1 MLRKEDFEP
10 NMKTEDKIPGAQT
23 ENPAQSQRFGDFIVK
38 YMQNVQDTMELFP
51 GTSFR
56 AINEIFGVLYVPLE
70 SMGEIEVTGTSYNS
84 IPKCYTYM
92 DMEAAGESGINR
104 LHDHPYLKL
113 RGKGTAVA
121 VIDSGIDYQNEVFR
135 NAGGSRIAYLWDQSI
150 EEEEQNQSGRELEAE
165 NGDADNLPGD
175 DIADTEV
182 PYGKLFRK
190 KDIDRALASE
200 EPFAI
205 VPSRDTNGHG
215 TALAGIAAG
224 NMVPG
229 ENFTEPFAIV
239 PSRDTNGHGTALA
252 GIAAGNMVPGEN
264 FTGAAP
270 EATLIIIKVKPAK
283 QYLRNF
289 YLYPPEAEA
298 FQENDVMMA
307 IAFAISQAK
316 KLKMPLSICLGIGS
330 SQGAHLGTNALSQYV
345 DYVANFSQ
353 VSVSVA
359 AGNEGNTRNHS
370 TGIFSQGREQIVTE
384 LRVAEREQGF
394 TIEFWGEPPE
404 IYELSIQSPT
414 GEILEVSSSIGSRTQ
429 ELSFVFVETKVYVNY
444 ILIERQTGYSL
455 VYIRFFHPASG
466 IWKIFTQARNQQNV
480 QFHIWLPVEGLISQ
494 DTYFLEPSPYT
505 TVTAPGDAR
514 NSITATAY
522 QHRDGSIY
530 IAAGRGYTPDGMIT
544 PHLAAPGVNVK
555 VPLVRGGFGTRS
567 GTSISAAQTAG
578 IAALLFEWAIIRD
591 NQPFFTGSSVKYY
604 LQRGARREENMQYP
618 NPEWGYG
625 KVDLYHTFE
634 LLT

>member
-10 NMKTEDKIPGAQT
+10 NMKTEDKIPGAQS

-38 YMQNVQDTMELFP
+38 YMQNVKDTMELFP
-51 GTSFR
+51 GTSFQ

-70 SMGEIEVTGTSYNS
+70 SMGELEATGTSYNS

-92 DMEAAGESGINR
+92 DMEASGASGITR

-121 VIDSGIDYQNEVFR
+121 VIDSGIDYQNAVFR
-135 NAGGSRIAYLWDQSI
+135 NAGGSRIAYLWDQS
-150 EEEEQNQSGRELEAE
+150 LED
-165 NGDADNLPGD
+165 GT
-175 DIADTEV
+175 DIAGTEV
-182 PYGKLFRK
+182 PYGRLFRK
-190 KDIDRALASE
+190 KDIDQALASE
-200 EPFAI
+200 DPFSV

-215 TALAGIAAG
+215 TAL
-224 NMVPG
+224 
-229 ENFTEPFAIV
+229 
-239 PSRDTNGHGTALA
+239 S

-289 YLYPPEAEA
+289 YLYPPEAEV

-307 IAFAISQAK
+307 IAYAISWAK
-316 KLKMPLSICLGIGS
+316 KLEMPLSICLGIGS

-370 TGIFSQGREQIVTE
+370 TGIFSQEREQIVTE

-394 TIEFWGEPPE
+394 TMEFWGEPPE
-404 IYELSIQSPT
+404 IYGLSIQSPT

-466 IWKIFTQARNQQNV
+466 IWKIFTQARNRQNV
-480 QFHIWLPVEGLISQ
+480 QFHMWLPVEGLISQ

-555 VPLVRGGFGTRS
+555 VPLVRGDFGTRS

>member
-1 MLRKEDFEP
+1 MFGREDFEFD
-10 NMKTEDKIPGAQT
+10 MKTEENEIPGVQP
-23 ENPAQSQRFGDFIVK
+23 ENPAQSEHFGDFIVK
-38 YMQNVQDTMELFP
+38 YMQKVENTMELFP
-51 GTSFR
+51 GTTFQ
-56 AINEIFGVLYVPLE
+56 AVNEIFGILYVPLE
-70 SMGEIEVTGTSYNS
+70 NTGELEITGTSYNS

-92 DMEAAGESGINR
+92 DMEAAGASGITR

-135 NAGGSRIAYLWDQSI
+135 NAGGSRIAYLWDQSL
-150 EEEEQNQSGRELEAE
+150 EEESDMGA
-165 NGDADNLPGD
+165 AK
-175 DIADTEV
+175 V
-182 PYGKLFRK
+182 PYGRLFRK
-190 KDIDRALASE
+190 RDIDLALDSE
-200 EPFAI
+200 NPFSI

-224 NMVPG
+224 NMVQ
-229 ENFTEPFAIV
+229 
-239 PSRDTNGHGTALA
+239 
-252 GIAAGNMVPGEN
+252 GEN

-289 YLYPPEAEA
+289 YLYPPEAEV
-298 FQENDVMMA
+298 FQEDDVMMA
-307 IAFAISQAK
+307 IAFAIRLAK
-316 KLKMPLSICLGIGS
+316 ELGVPLSICVGIGS

-370 TGIFSQGREQIVTE
+370 TGIFSQEREKIVTE

-394 TIEFWGEPPE
+394 TMEFWGEPPE

-414 GEILEVSSSIGSRTQ
+414 GEILKVSSSIGSRTQ

-466 IWKIFTQARNQQNV
+466 IWKIFTQGKNKQNV
-480 QFHIWLPVEGLISQ
+480 QFHMWLPVEGLISQ

-530 IAAGRGYTPDGMIT
+530 IAAGRGYTPDGMVT

-625 KVDLYHTFE
+625 RVDLYHTFE

>member
-51 GTSFR
+51 GASFR

-205 VPSRDTNGHG
+205 VPST
-215 TALAGIAAG
+215 
-224 NMVPG
+224 
-229 ENFTEPFAIV
+229 
-239 PSRDTNGHGTALA
+239 DTNGHGTALA

-514 NSITATAY
+514 NSITTTAY

>member
-1 MLRKEDFEP
+1 MFGREDFEFD
-10 NMKTEDKIPGAQT
+10 MKTEENEIPGVQP
-23 ENPAQSQRFGDFIVK
+23 ENPAQSEHFGDFIVK
-38 YMQNVQDTMELFP
+38 YMQNVENTMELFP
-51 GTSFR
+51 GTTFQ
-56 AINEIFGVLYVPLE
+56 AVNEIFGILYVPLE
-70 SMGEIEVTGTSYNS
+70 NTGELEITGTSYNS

-92 DMEAAGESGINR
+92 DMEAAGASGITR

-135 NAGGSRIAYLWDQSI
+135 NAGGSRIAYLWDQSL
-150 EEEEQNQSGRELEAE
+150 EEESDMGA
-165 NGDADNLPGD
+165 AK
-175 DIADTEV
+175 V
-182 PYGKLFRK
+182 PYGRLFRK
-190 KDIDRALASE
+190 RDIDLALDSE
-200 EPFAI
+200 NPFSI

-224 NMVPG
+224 NMVQ
-229 ENFTEPFAIV
+229 
-239 PSRDTNGHGTALA
+239 
-252 GIAAGNMVPGEN
+252 GEN

-289 YLYPPEAEA
+289 YLYPPEAEV
-298 FQENDVMMA
+298 FQEDDVMMA
-307 IAFAISQAK
+307 IAFAIHLAK
-316 KLKMPLSICLGIGS
+316 ELGVPLSICVGIGS

-370 TGIFSQGREQIVTE
+370 TGIFSQEREKIVTE

-394 TIEFWGEPPE
+394 TMEFWGEPPE

-466 IWKIFTQARNQQNV
+466 IWKIFTQGKNKQNV
-480 QFHIWLPVEGLISQ
+480 QFHMWLPVEGLISQ

-530 IAAGRGYTPDGMIT
+530 IAAGRGYTPNGMVT

-555 VPLVRGGFGTRS
+555 VPLVRGGFGIRS

-578 IAALLFEWAIIRD
+578 IAALLFEWAIIRN

-625 KVDLYHTFE
+625 RVDLYHTFE

>member
-38 YMQNVQDTMELFP
+38 YMQNVENTMELFP
-51 GTSFR
+51 GTTFQ
-56 AINEIFGVLYVPLE
+56 AINEIFGILYVPLE
-70 SMGEIEVTGTSYNS
+70 NTGELEITGTSYNS

-92 DMEAAGESGINR
+92 DMEAAGASGITR

-135 NAGGSRIAYLWDQSI
+135 NAGGSRIAYLWDQSL
-150 EEEEQNQSGRELEAE
+150 EEESDMGA
-165 NGDADNLPGD
+165 AK
-175 DIADTEV
+175 V
-182 PYGKLFRK
+182 PYGRLFRK
-190 KDIDRALASE
+190 RDIDLALDSE
-200 EPFAI
+200 NPFSI

-224 NMVPG
+224 NMVQ
-229 ENFTEPFAIV
+229 
-239 PSRDTNGHGTALA
+239 
-252 GIAAGNMVPGEN
+252 GEN

-289 YLYPPEAEA
+289 YLYPPEAEV
-298 FQENDVMMA
+298 FQEDDVMMA
-307 IAFAISQAK
+307 IAFAIRLAK
-316 KLKMPLSICLGIGS
+316 ELGVPLSICVGIGS

-370 TGIFSQGREQIVTE
+370 TGIFSQEREKIVTE

-394 TIEFWGEPPE
+394 TMEFWGEPPE

-466 IWKIFTQARNQQNV
+466 IWKIFTQGKNKQNV
-480 QFHIWLPVEGLISQ
+480 QFHMWLPVEGLISQ

-530 IAAGRGYTPDGMIT
+530 IAAGRGYTPNGMVT

-555 VPLVRGGFGTRS
+555 VPLVRGGFGIRS

-578 IAALLFEWAIIRD
+578 IAALLFEWAIIRN

-625 KVDLYHTFE
+625 RVDLYHTFE

>member
-1 MLRKEDFEP
+1 MRVLKEKHSGQEYGQPVFAYIYEKGEGRTAMFGREDFEFD
-10 NMKTEDKIPGAQT
+10 MKTEENEIPGVQP
-23 ENPAQSQRFGDFIVK
+23 ENPAQSEHFGDFIVK
-38 YMQNVQDTMELFP
+38 YMQNVENTMELFP
-51 GTSFR
+51 GTTFQ
-56 AINEIFGVLYVPLE
+56 AVNEIFGILYVPLE
-70 SMGEIEVTGTSYNS
+70 NTGELEITGTSYNS

-92 DMEAAGESGINR
+92 DMEAAGASGITR
-104 LHDHPYLKL
+104 LHDHSYLKL

-135 NAGGSRIAYLWDQSI
+135 NAGGSRIAYLWDQSL
-150 EEEEQNQSGRELEAE
+150 EEESDMGA
-165 NGDADNLPGD
+165 AK
-175 DIADTEV
+175 V
-182 PYGKLFRK
+182 PYGRLFRK
-190 KDIDRALASE
+190 RDIDLALDSE
-200 EPFAI
+200 NPFSI

-224 NMVPG
+224 NMVQ
-229 ENFTEPFAIV
+229 
-239 PSRDTNGHGTALA
+239 
-252 GIAAGNMVPGEN
+252 GEN

-289 YLYPPEAEA
+289 YLYPPEAEV
-298 FQENDVMMA
+298 FQEDDVMMA
-307 IAFAISQAK
+307 IAFAIRLAK
-316 KLKMPLSICLGIGS
+316 ELGVPLSICVGIGS

-370 TGIFSQGREQIVTE
+370 TGIFSQEREKIVTE

-394 TIEFWGEPPE
+394 TMEFWGEPPE

-466 IWKIFTQARNQQNV
+466 IWKIFTQGKNKQNV
-480 QFHIWLPVEGLISQ
+480 QFHMWLPVEGLISQ

-530 IAAGRGYTPDGMIT
+530 IAAGRGYTPNGMVT
-544 PHLAAPGVNVK
+544 PHLAAPGINVK
-555 VPLVRGGFGTRS
+555 VPLVRGGFGIRS

-625 KVDLYHTFE
+625 RVDLYHTFE

>member
-10 NMKTEDKIPGAQT
+10 NMKTEDKIPGAQS

-38 YMQNVQDTMELFP
+38 YMQNVKDTMELFP
-51 GTSFR
+51 GTSFQ

-70 SMGEIEVTGTSYNS
+70 SMGELEVTGTSYNS

-92 DMEAAGESGINR
+92 DMEAAGASGITR

-121 VIDSGIDYQNEVFR
+121 VIDSGIDYQNAVFR
-135 NAGGSRIAYLWDQSI
+135 NAGGSRIAYLWDQS
-150 EEEEQNQSGRELEAE
+150 LED
-165 NGDADNLPGD
+165 GT
-175 DIADTEV
+175 DIAGTEV
-182 PYGKLFRK
+182 PYGRLFRK
-190 KDIDRALASE
+190 NDIDQALAFE
-200 EPFAI
+200 DPFS
-205 VPSRDTNGHG
+205 V
-215 TALAGIAAG
+215 
-224 NMVPG
+224 
-229 ENFTEPFAIV
+229 V

-289 YLYPPEAEA
+289 YLYPPDAEV

-307 IAFAISQAK
+307 IAYAIYWAK
-316 KLKMPLSICLGIGS
+316 KLEMPLSICLGIGS

-370 TGIFSQGREQIVTE
+370 TGIFSQEREQIVTE

-394 TIEFWGEPPE
+394 TMEFWGEPPE
-404 IYELSIQSPT
+404 IYGLSIQSPT

-466 IWKIFTQARNQQNV
+466 IWKIFTQARNRQNV
-480 QFHIWLPVEGLISQ
+480 QFHMWLPVEGLISQ

-567 GTSISAAQTAG
+567 GTSISAAQMSG

>member
-10 NMKTEDKIPGAQT
+10 NMKTEDKIPGAQS

-38 YMQNVQDTMELFP
+38 YMQNVKDTMELFP
-51 GTSFR
+51 GTSFQ

-70 SMGEIEVTGTSYNS
+70 SMGELEVTGTSYNS

-92 DMEAAGESGINR
+92 DMEAAGASGITR

-121 VIDSGIDYQNEVFR
+121 VIDSGIDYQNAVFR
-135 NAGGSRIAYLWDQSI
+135 NAGGSRIAYLWDQS
-150 EEEEQNQSGRELEAE
+150 LED
-165 NGDADNLPGD
+165 GT
-175 DIADTEV
+175 DIAGTEV
-182 PYGKLFRK
+182 PYGRLFRK
-190 KDIDRALASE
+190 NDIDQALAFE
-200 EPFAI
+200 DPFS
-205 VPSRDTNGHG
+205 V
-215 TALAGIAAG
+215 
-224 NMVPG
+224 
-229 ENFTEPFAIV
+229 V

-289 YLYPPEAEA
+289 YLYPPDAEV

-307 IAFAISQAK
+307 IAYAISWAK
-316 KLKMPLSICLGIGS
+316 KLEMPLSICQGIGS

-370 TGIFSQGREQIVTE
+370 TGIFSQGREQVVTE

-394 TIEFWGEPPE
+394 TMEFWGEPPE
-404 IYELSIQSPT
+404 IYGLSIQSPT

-466 IWKIFTQARNQQNV
+466 IWKIFTQARNRQNV
-480 QFHIWLPVEGLISQ
+480 QFHMWLPVEGLISQ

-567 GTSISAAQTAG
+567 GTSISAAQMSG

>member
-10 NMKTEDKIPGAQT
+10 NMKTEDKIPGAQS

-38 YMQNVQDTMELFP
+38 YMQNVKDTMELFP
-51 GTSFR
+51 GTSFQ

-70 SMGEIEVTGTSYNS
+70 SMGELEVTGTSYNS

-92 DMEAAGESGINR
+92 DMEAAGASGITR

-121 VIDSGIDYQNEVFR
+121 VIDSGIDYQNAVFR
-135 NAGGSRIAYLWDQSI
+135 NAGGSRIAYLWDQS
-150 EEEEQNQSGRELEAE
+150 LED
-165 NGDADNLPGD
+165 GT
-175 DIADTEV
+175 DIAGTEV
-182 PYGKLFRK
+182 PYGRLFRK
-190 KDIDRALASE
+190 NDIDQALAFE
-200 EPFAI
+200 DPFS
-205 VPSRDTNGHG
+205 V
-215 TALAGIAAG
+215 
-224 NMVPG
+224 
-229 ENFTEPFAIV
+229 V

-289 YLYPPEAEA
+289 YLYPPDAEV

-307 IAFAISQAK
+307 IAYAISWAK
-316 KLKMPLSICLGIGS
+316 KLEMPLSICLGIGS

-370 TGIFSQGREQIVTE
+370 TGIFSQGREQVVTE

-394 TIEFWGEPPE
+394 TMEFWGEPPE
-404 IYELSIQSPT
+404 IYGLSIQSPT

-466 IWKIFTQARNQQNV
+466 IWKIFTQARNRQNV
-480 QFHIWLPVEGLISQ
+480 QFHMWLPVEGLISQ

-567 GTSISAAQTAG
+567 GTSISAAQMSG

>member
-10 NMKTEDKIPGAQT
+10 NMKTEDKIPGAQS

-38 YMQNVQDTMELFP
+38 YMQNVKDTMELFS
-51 GTSFR
+51 GTSFQ

-70 SMGEIEVTGTSYNS
+70 SMGELEVTGTSYNS

-92 DMEAAGESGINR
+92 DMEAAGASGITR

-121 VIDSGIDYQNEVFR
+121 VIDSGIDYQNAVFR
-135 NAGGSRIAYLWDQSI
+135 NAGGSRIAYLWDQS
-150 EEEEQNQSGRELEAE
+150 LED
-165 NGDADNLPGD
+165 GT
-175 DIADTEV
+175 DIAGTEV
-182 PYGKLFRK
+182 PYGRLFRK
-190 KDIDRALASE
+190 NDIDQALAFE
-200 EPFAI
+200 DPFS
-205 VPSRDTNGHG
+205 V
-215 TALAGIAAG
+215 
-224 NMVPG
+224 
-229 ENFTEPFAIV
+229 V

-289 YLYPPEAEA
+289 YLYPPDAEV
-298 FQENDVMMA
+298 FQENDVIMA
-307 IAFAISQAK
+307 IAYAISWAK
-316 KLKMPLSICLGIGS
+316 KLEMPLSICLGIGS

-370 TGIFSQGREQIVTE
+370 TGIFSQEREQIVTE

-394 TIEFWGEPPE
+394 TMEFWGEPPE
-404 IYELSIQSPT
+404 IYGLSIQSPT

-466 IWKIFTQARNQQNV
+466 IWKIFTRARNRQNV
-480 QFHIWLPVEGLISQ
+480 QFHMWLPVEGLISQ

-555 VPLVRGGFGTRS
+555 VPLVRGDFGTRS

>member
-1 MLRKEDFEP
+1 MFGREDFEFD
-10 NMKTEDKIPGAQT
+10 MKTEENEIPGVQP
-23 ENPAQSQRFGDFIVK
+23 ENPAQSEHFGDFIVK
-38 YMQNVQDTMELFP
+38 YMQKVENTMELFP
-51 GTSFR
+51 GTTFQ
-56 AINEIFGVLYVPLE
+56 AVNEIFGILYVPLE
-70 SMGEIEVTGTSYNS
+70 NTGELEITGTSYNS

-92 DMEAAGESGINR
+92 DMEAAGASGITR

-113 RGKGTAVA
+113 RGNGTAVA

-135 NAGGSRIAYLWDQSI
+135 NAGGSRIAYLWDQS
-150 EEEEQNQSGRELEAE
+150 LEDE
-165 NGDADNLPGD
+165 
-175 DIADTEV
+175 ADTGSAKV
-182 PYGKLFRK
+182 PYGRLFRK
-190 KDIDRALASE
+190 KDIDLALDSE
-200 EPFAI
+200 NPFSI

-224 NMVPG
+224 NMVQ
-229 ENFTEPFAIV
+229 
-239 PSRDTNGHGTALA
+239 
-252 GIAAGNMVPGEN
+252 GEN

-289 YLYPPEAEA
+289 YLYPPEAEV
-298 FQENDVMMA
+298 FQEDDVMMA
-307 IAFAISQAK
+307 IAFAIRQAK
-316 KLKMPLSICLGIGS
+316 ELGVPLSICVGIGS

-370 TGIFSQGREQIVTE
+370 TGIFSQERERIVTE

-394 TIEFWGEPPE
+394 TMEFWGEPPE

-466 IWKIFTQARNQQNV
+466 IWKIFTQGKNKQNV
-480 QFHIWLPVEGLISQ
+480 QFHMWLPVEGLISQ

-530 IAAGRGYTPDGMIT
+530 IAAGRGYTPDGMVT

-625 KVDLYHTFE
+625 RVDLYHTFE

>member
-10 NMKTEDKIPGAQT
+10 NMKTEDKIPGAQS

-38 YMQNVQDTMELFP
+38 YMQNVKDTMELFP
-51 GTSFR
+51 GTSFQ

-70 SMGEIEVTGTSYNS
+70 SMGELEVTGTSYNS

-92 DMEAAGESGINR
+92 DMEASGASGITR

-121 VIDSGIDYQNEVFR
+121 VIDSGIDYQNAVFR
-135 NAGGSRIAYLWDQSI
+135 NAGGSRIAYLWDQS
-150 EEEEQNQSGRELEAE
+150 LED
-165 NGDADNLPGD
+165 GT
-175 DIADTEV
+175 DIAGTEV
-182 PYGKLFRK
+182 PYGRLFRK
-190 KDIDRALASE
+190 KDIDQALAFE
-200 EPFAI
+200 DPFSV

-215 TALAGIAAG
+215 TALSGIAAG
-224 NMVPG
+224 NM
-229 ENFTEPFAIV
+229 A
-239 PSRDTNGHGTALA
+239 
-252 GIAAGNMVPGEN
+252 PGEN

-289 YLYPPEAEA
+289 YLYPPEAEV

-307 IAFAISQAK
+307 IAYAISWAK
-316 KLKMPLSICLGIGS
+316 KLEMPLSICLGIGS

-370 TGIFSQGREQIVTE
+370 TGIFSQEREQIVTE

-394 TIEFWGEPPE
+394 TMEFWGEPPE
-404 IYELSIQSPT
+404 IYGLSIQSPT

-429 ELSFVFVETKVYVNY
+429 ELSFVFVETKMYVNY

-466 IWKIFTQARNQQNV
+466 IWKIFTQARNRQNV
-480 QFHIWLPVEGLISQ
+480 QFHMWLPVEGLISQ

-604 LQRGARREENMQYP
+604 LQRGARREEHMQYP

>member
-10 NMKTEDKIPGAQT
+10 NIKTEDKIPGAQT

-38 YMQNVQDTMELFP
+38 YMQNVKDTMELFP
-51 GTSFR
+51 GTSFQ

-70 SMGEIEVTGTSYNS
+70 SMGELEVTGTSYNS

-92 DMEAAGESGINR
+92 DMEAAGASGITR

-121 VIDSGIDYQNEVFR
+121 VIDSGIDYQNAVFR
-135 NAGGSRIAYLWDQSI
+135 NAGGSRIAYLWDQS
-150 EEEEQNQSGRELEAE
+150 LED
-165 NGDADNLPGD
+165 GT
-175 DIADTEV
+175 DIAGTEV
-182 PYGKLFRK
+182 PYGRLFRK
-190 KDIDRALASE
+190 NDIDQALASE
-200 EPFAI
+200 DPFS
-205 VPSRDTNGHG
+205 V
-215 TALAGIAAG
+215 
-224 NMVPG
+224 
-229 ENFTEPFAIV
+229 V

-289 YLYPPEAEA
+289 YLYPPDAEV

-307 IAFAISQAK
+307 TAYAISWAK
-316 KLKMPLSICLGIGS
+316 KLEMPLSICLGIGS

-394 TIEFWGEPPE
+394 TMEFWGEPPE
-404 IYELSIQSPT
+404 IYGISIQSPT

-466 IWKIFTQARNQQNV
+466 IWKIFTQARNRQNV
-480 QFHIWLPVEGLISQ
+480 QFHMWLPVEGLISQ

-505 TVTAPGDAR
+505 TVTAPGDSR

-555 VPLVRGGFGTRS
+555 VPLVRGSFGTRS

-578 IAALLFEWAIIRD
+578 IAALLFEWAIIRN

>member
-1 MLRKEDFEP
+1 MFGREDFEFD
-10 NMKTEDKIPGAQT
+10 MKTEENEIPGVQP
-23 ENPAQSQRFGDFIVK
+23 ENPAQSEHFGDFIVK
-38 YMQNVQDTMELFP
+38 YMQKVENTMELFP
-51 GTSFR
+51 GTTFQ
-56 AINEIFGVLYVPLE
+56 AVNEIFGILYVPLE
-70 SMGEIEVTGTSYNS
+70 NTGELEITGTSYNS

-92 DMEAAGESGINR
+92 DMEAAGASGITR

-135 NAGGSRIAYLWDQSI
+135 NAGGSRIAYLWDQSL
-150 EEEEQNQSGRELEAE
+150 EEESDMGA
-165 NGDADNLPGD
+165 AK
-175 DIADTEV
+175 V
-182 PYGKLFRK
+182 PYGRLFRK
-190 KDIDRALASE
+190 RDIDLALDSE
-200 EPFAI
+200 NPFSI

-224 NMVPG
+224 NMVQ
-229 ENFTEPFAIV
+229 
-239 PSRDTNGHGTALA
+239 
-252 GIAAGNMVPGEN
+252 GEN

-289 YLYPPEAEA
+289 YLYPPEAEV
-298 FQENDVMMA
+298 FQEDDVMMA
-307 IAFAISQAK
+307 IAFAIRLAK
-316 KLKMPLSICLGIGS
+316 ELGVPLSICVGIGS

-370 TGIFSQGREQIVTE
+370 TGIFSQEREKIVTE

-394 TIEFWGEPPE
+394 TMEFWGEPPE

-466 IWKIFTQARNQQNV
+466 IWKIFTQGKNKQNV
-480 QFHIWLPVEGLISQ
+480 QFHMWLPVEGLISQ

-530 IAAGRGYTPDGMIT
+530 IAAGRGYTPDGMVT

-625 KVDLYHTFE
+625 RVDLYHTFE

>member
-10 NMKTEDKIPGAQT
+10 NMKTEDKIPGAQS

-38 YMQNVQDTMELFP
+38 YMQNVKDTMELFP
-51 GTSFR
+51 GTSFQ

-70 SMGEIEVTGTSYNS
+70 SMGELEVTGTSYNS

-92 DMEAAGESGINR
+92 DMEAAGASGITR

-121 VIDSGIDYQNEVFR
+121 VIDSGIDYQNAVFR
-135 NAGGSRIAYLWDQSI
+135 NAGGSRIAYLWDQS
-150 EEEEQNQSGRELEAE
+150 LED
-165 NGDADNLPGD
+165 GT
-175 DIADTEV
+175 DIAGTEV
-182 PYGKLFRK
+182 PYGRLFHK
-190 KDIDRALASE
+190 NDIDQALAFE
-200 EPFAI
+200 DPFS
-205 VPSRDTNGHG
+205 V
-215 TALAGIAAG
+215 
-224 NMVPG
+224 
-229 ENFTEPFAIV
+229 V

-289 YLYPPEAEA
+289 YLYPPDAEV

-307 IAFAISQAK
+307 IAYAISWAK
-316 KLKMPLSICLGIGS
+316 KLEMPLSICLGIGS

-625 KVDLYHTFE
+625 EDVIIRLQSNKASKINGFRTFFLSRNQTF
-634 LLT
+634 LLGF

>member
-1 MLRKEDFEP
+1 MFGREDFEFD
-10 NMKTEDKIPGAQT
+10 MKTEENEIPGVQP
-23 ENPAQSQRFGDFIVK
+23 ENPAQSEHFGDFIVK
-38 YMQNVQDTMELFP
+38 YMQNVENTMELFP
-51 GTSFR
+51 GTTFQ
-56 AINEIFGVLYVPLE
+56 AVNEIFGILYVPLE
-70 SMGEIEVTGTSYNS
+70 NTGELEITGTSYNS

-92 DMEAAGESGINR
+92 DMEAAGASGITR

-135 NAGGSRIAYLWDQSI
+135 NAGGSRIAYLWDQS
-150 EEEEQNQSGRELEAE
+150 LEDE
-165 NGDADNLPGD
+165 
-175 DIADTEV
+175 ADTGSAKV
-182 PYGKLFRK
+182 PYGRLFRK
-190 KDIDRALASE
+190 KDIDLALDSE
-200 EPFAI
+200 NPFSI

-224 NMVPG
+224 NMVQ
-229 ENFTEPFAIV
+229 
-239 PSRDTNGHGTALA
+239 
-252 GIAAGNMVPGEN
+252 GEN

-289 YLYPPEAEA
+289 YLYPPEAEV
-298 FQENDVMMA
+298 FQEDDVMMA
-307 IAFAISQAK
+307 IAFAIRQAK
-316 KLKMPLSICLGIGS
+316 ELGVPLSICVGIGS

-370 TGIFSQGREQIVTE
+370 TGIFSQERERIVTE

-394 TIEFWGEPPE
+394 TMEFWGEPPE

-414 GEILEVSSSIGSRTQ
+414 GEILKVSSSIGSRTQ

-466 IWKIFTQARNQQNV
+466 IWKIFTQGKNKQNV
-480 QFHIWLPVEGLISQ
+480 QFHMWLPVEGLISQ

-530 IAAGRGYTPDGMIT
+530 IAAGRGYTPDGMVT

-625 KVDLYHTFE
+625 RVDLYHTFE

>member
-1 MLRKEDFEP
+1 MFGREDFEFD
-10 NMKTEDKIPGAQT
+10 MKTEENEIPGVQP
-23 ENPAQSQRFGDFIVK
+23 ENPAQSEHFGDFIVK
-38 YMQNVQDTMELFP
+38 YMQNVENTMELFP
-51 GTSFR
+51 GTTFQTV
-56 AINEIFGVLYVPLE
+56 NEIFGILYVPLE
-70 SMGEIEVTGTSYNS
+70 NTGELEITGTSYNS

-92 DMEAAGESGINR
+92 DMEAAGASGITR

-135 NAGGSRIAYLWDQSI
+135 NEGGSRIAYLWDQSL
-150 EEEEQNQSGRELEAE
+150 EEESDMGA
-165 NGDADNLPGD
+165 AK
-175 DIADTEV
+175 V
-182 PYGKLFRK
+182 PYGRLFRK
-190 KDIDRALASE
+190 RDIDLALDSE
-200 EPFAI
+200 NPFSI

-224 NMVPG
+224 NMVQ
-229 ENFTEPFAIV
+229 
-239 PSRDTNGHGTALA
+239 
-252 GIAAGNMVPGEN
+252 GEN

-289 YLYPPEAEA
+289 YLYPPEAEV
-298 FQENDVMMA
+298 FQEDDVMMA
-307 IAFAISQAK
+307 IAFAIRLAK
-316 KLKMPLSICLGIGS
+316 ELGVPLSICVGIGS

-370 TGIFSQGREQIVTE
+370 TGIFSQEREKIVTE

-394 TIEFWGEPPE
+394 TMEFWGEPPE

-466 IWKIFTQARNQQNV
+466 IWKIFTQGKNKQNV
-480 QFHIWLPVEGLISQ
+480 QFHMWLPVEGLISQ

-530 IAAGRGYTPDGMIT
+530 IAAGRGYTPDGMVT

-578 IAALLFEWAIIRD
+578 IAALLFEWAIIRN

-625 KVDLYHTFE
+625 RVDLYHTFE

>member
-1 MLRKEDFEP
+1 MFGREDFEFD
-10 NMKTEDKIPGAQT
+10 MKTEENEIPGVQP
-23 ENPAQSQRFGDFIVK
+23 ENPAQSEHFGDFIVK
-38 YMQNVQDTMELFP
+38 YMQNVENTMELFP
-51 GTSFR
+51 GTTFQTV
-56 AINEIFGVLYVPLE
+56 NEIFGILYVPLE
-70 SMGEIEVTGTSYNS
+70 NTGELEITGTSYNS

-92 DMEAAGESGINR
+92 DMEAAGASGITR

-135 NAGGSRIAYLWDQSI
+135 NAGGSRIAYLWDQSL
-150 EEEEQNQSGRELEAE
+150 EEESDMGA
-165 NGDADNLPGD
+165 AK
-175 DIADTEV
+175 V
-182 PYGKLFRK
+182 PYGRLFRK
-190 KDIDRALASE
+190 RDIDLALDSE
-200 EPFAI
+200 NPFSI

-224 NMVPG
+224 NMVQ
-229 ENFTEPFAIV
+229 
-239 PSRDTNGHGTALA
+239 
-252 GIAAGNMVPGEN
+252 GEN

-289 YLYPPEAEA
+289 YLYPPEAEV
-298 FQENDVMMA
+298 FQEDDVMMA
-307 IAFAISQAK
+307 IAFAIRLAK
-316 KLKMPLSICLGIGS
+316 ELGVPLSICVGIGS

-370 TGIFSQGREQIVTE
+370 TGIFSQEREKIVTE

-394 TIEFWGEPPE
+394 TMEFWGEPPE
-404 IYELSIQSPT
+404 IYGLSIQSPT

-466 IWKIFTQARNQQNV
+466 IWKIFTQARNRQNV
-480 QFHIWLPVEGLISQ
+480 QFHMWLPVEGLISQ

-578 IAALLFEWAIIRD
+578 IAALLFEWAIIRN

-625 KVDLYHTFE
+625 RVDLYHTFE

>member
-1 MLRKEDFEP
+1 MFGREDFEFD
-10 NMKTEDKIPGAQT
+10 METEENEIPGVQP
-23 ENPAQSQRFGDFIVK
+23 ENPAQSEHFGDFIVK
-38 YMQNVQDTMELFP
+38 YMQNVENTMELFP
-51 GTSFR
+51 GTTFQ
-56 AINEIFGVLYVPLE
+56 AINEIFGILYVPLE
-70 SMGEIEVTGTSYNS
+70 NTGELEITGTSYNS

-92 DMEAAGESGINR
+92 DMEAAGASGITR

-135 NAGGSRIAYLWDQSI
+135 NEGGSRIAYLWDQSL
-150 EEEEQNQSGRELEAE
+150 EEESDMGA
-165 NGDADNLPGD
+165 AK
-175 DIADTEV
+175 V
-182 PYGKLFRK
+182 PYGRLFRK
-190 KDIDRALASE
+190 RDIDLALDSE
-200 EPFAI
+200 DPFSI

-224 NMVPG
+224 NMVQ
-229 ENFTEPFAIV
+229 
-239 PSRDTNGHGTALA
+239 
-252 GIAAGNMVPGEN
+252 GEN

-289 YLYPPEAEA
+289 YLYPPEAEV
-298 FQENDVMMA
+298 FQEDDVMMA
-307 IAFAISQAK
+307 IAFAIRLAK
-316 KLKMPLSICLGIGS
+316 ELGVPLSICVGIGS

-370 TGIFSQGREQIVTE
+370 TGIFSQEREKIVTE

-394 TIEFWGEPPE
+394 TMEFWGEPPE

-466 IWKIFTQARNQQNV
+466 IWKIFTQGKNKQNV
-480 QFHIWLPVEGLISQ
+480 QFHMWLPVEGLISQ

-530 IAAGRGYTPDGMIT
+530 IAAGRGYTPDGMVT

-578 IAALLFEWAIIRD
+578 IAALLFEWAIIRN

-625 KVDLYHTFE
+625 RVDLYHTFE

>member
-10 NMKTEDKIPGAQT
+10 NMKTEDKIPGAQS

-38 YMQNVQDTMELFP
+38 YMQNVKDTMELFP
-51 GTSFR
+51 GTSFQ

-70 SMGEIEVTGTSYNS
+70 SMGELEVTGTSYNS

-92 DMEAAGESGINR
+92 DMEAAGASGITR

-121 VIDSGIDYQNEVFR
+121 VIDSGIDYQNAVFR
-135 NAGGSRIAYLWDQSI
+135 NAGGSRIAYLWDQS
-150 EEEEQNQSGRELEAE
+150 LED
-165 NGDADNLPGD
+165 GT
-175 DIADTEV
+175 DIAGTEV
-182 PYGKLFRK
+182 PYGRLFRK
-190 KDIDRALASE
+190 NDIDQALAFE
-200 EPFAI
+200 DPFS
-205 VPSRDTNGHG
+205 V
-215 TALAGIAAG
+215 
-224 NMVPG
+224 
-229 ENFTEPFAIV
+229 V

-289 YLYPPEAEA
+289 YLYPPDAEV

-307 IAFAISQAK
+307 IAYAISWAK
-316 KLKMPLSICLGIGS
+316 KLEMPLSICLGIGS

-370 TGIFSQGREQIVTE
+370 TGIFSQGREQVVTE

-394 TIEFWGEPPE
+394 TMEFWGEPPE
-404 IYELSIQSPT
+404 IYGLSIQSPT
-414 GEILEVSSSIGSRTQ
+414 GEILEVSSSIGSKTQ

-466 IWKIFTQARNQQNV
+466 IWKIFTQARNRQNV
-480 QFHIWLPVEGLISQ
+480 QFHMWLPVEGLISQ

-567 GTSISAAQTAG
+567 GTSISAAQMSG

>member
-38 YMQNVQDTMELFP
+38 YMQNVKDTMELFP
-51 GTSFR
+51 GTSFQ

-70 SMGEIEVTGTSYNS
+70 SMGELEVTGTSYNS

-92 DMEAAGESGINR
+92 DMEAAGASGITR

-121 VIDSGIDYQNEVFR
+121 VIDSGIDYQNAVFR
-135 NAGGSRIAYLWDQSI
+135 NAGGSRIAYLWDQS
-150 EEEEQNQSGRELEAE
+150 LED
-165 NGDADNLPGD
+165 GT
-175 DIADTEV
+175 DIAGTEV
-182 PYGKLFRK
+182 PYGRLFRK
-190 KDIDRALASE
+190 NDIDQALAFE
-200 EPFAI
+200 DPFS
-205 VPSRDTNGHG
+205 V
-215 TALAGIAAG
+215 
-224 NMVPG
+224 
-229 ENFTEPFAIV
+229 V

-289 YLYPPEAEA
+289 YLYPPDAEV

-307 IAFAISQAK
+307 IAYAISWAK
-316 KLKMPLSICLGIGS
+316 KLEMPLSICLGIGS

-370 TGIFSQGREQIVTE
+370 TGIFSQEREQIVTE

-394 TIEFWGEPPE
+394 TMEFWGEPPE
-404 IYELSIQSPT
+404 IYGLSIQSPT

-466 IWKIFTQARNQQNV
+466 IWKIFTQARNRQNV
-480 QFHIWLPVEGLISQ
+480 QFHMWLPVEGLISQ

-567 GTSISAAQTAG
+567 GTSISAAQMSG

>member
-10 NMKTEDKIPGAQT
+10 NMKTEDKIPGAQS

-38 YMQNVQDTMELFP
+38 YMQNVKDTMELFS
-51 GTSFR
+51 GTSFQ

-70 SMGEIEVTGTSYNS
+70 SMGELEVTGTSYNS

-92 DMEAAGESGINR
+92 DMEAAGASGITR

-121 VIDSGIDYQNEVFR
+121 VIDSGIDYQNAVFR
-135 NAGGSRIAYLWDQSI
+135 NAGGSRIAYLWDQS
-150 EEEEQNQSGRELEAE
+150 LED
-165 NGDADNLPGD
+165 GT
-175 DIADTEV
+175 DIAGTEV
-182 PYGKLFRK
+182 PYGRLFRK
-190 KDIDRALASE
+190 NDIDQALAFE
-200 EPFAI
+200 DPFS
-205 VPSRDTNGHG
+205 V
-215 TALAGIAAG
+215 
-224 NMVPG
+224 
-229 ENFTEPFAIV
+229 V

-289 YLYPPEAEA
+289 YLYPPDAEV

-307 IAFAISQAK
+307 IAYAISWAK
-316 KLKMPLSICLGIGS
+316 KLEMPLSICLGIGS

-555 VPLVRGGFGTRS
+555 VPLVRGDFGTRS

-625 KVDLYHTFE
+625 RVDLYHTFE

>member
-1 MLRKEDFEP
+1 MLGKEDFEFD
-10 NMKTEDKIPGAQT
+10 METEENEIPGVQP
-23 ENPAQSQRFGDFIVK
+23 ENPAQSEHFGDFIVK
-38 YMQNVQDTMELFP
+38 YMQNVENTMELFP
-51 GTSFR
+51 GTTFQ
-56 AINEIFGVLYVPLE
+56 AINEIFGILYVPLE
-70 SMGEIEVTGTSYNS
+70 NTGELEITGTSYNS

-92 DMEAAGESGINR
+92 DMEAAGASGITR

-135 NAGGSRIAYLWDQSI
+135 NAGGSRIAYLWDQSL
-150 EEEEQNQSGRELEAE
+150 EEES
-165 NGDADNLPGD
+165 
-175 DIADTEV
+175 DIGAAKV
-182 PYGKLFRK
+182 PYGRLFRK
-190 KDIDRALASE
+190 RDIDLALDSE
-200 EPFAI
+200 NPFSI

-224 NMVPG
+224 NMVQ
-229 ENFTEPFAIV
+229 
-239 PSRDTNGHGTALA
+239 
-252 GIAAGNMVPGEN
+252 GEN

-289 YLYPPEAEA
+289 YLYPPEAEV
-298 FQENDVMMA
+298 FQEDDVMMA
-307 IAFAISQAK
+307 IAFAIRLAK
-316 KLKMPLSICLGIGS
+316 ELGVPLSICVGIGS

-370 TGIFSQGREQIVTE
+370 TGIFSQEREKIVTE

-394 TIEFWGEPPE
+394 TMEFWGEPPE

-466 IWKIFTQARNQQNV
+466 IWKIFTQGKNKQNV
-480 QFHIWLPVEGLISQ
+480 QFHMWLPVEGLISQ

-530 IAAGRGYTPDGMIT
+530 IAAGRGYTPNGMVT

-555 VPLVRGGFGTRS
+555 VPLVRGGFGIRS

-578 IAALLFEWAIIRD
+578 IAALLFEWAIIRN

-625 KVDLYHTFE
+625 RVDLYHTFE

>member
-10 NMKTEDKIPGAQT
+10 NMKTEDKIPGAQS

-38 YMQNVQDTMELFP
+38 YMQNVKDTMELFP
-51 GTSFR
+51 GTSFQ

-70 SMGEIEVTGTSYNS
+70 SMGELEVTGTSYNS

-92 DMEAAGESGINR
+92 DMEAAGASGITR

-121 VIDSGIDYQNEVFR
+121 VIDSGIDYQNAVFR
-135 NAGGSRIAYLWDQSI
+135 NAGGSRIAYLWDQS
-150 EEEEQNQSGRELEAE
+150 LED
-165 NGDADNLPGD
+165 GT
-175 DIADTEV
+175 DIAGTEV
-182 PYGKLFRK
+182 PYGRLFRK
-190 KDIDRALASE
+190 NDIDQALAFE
-200 EPFAI
+200 DPFS
-205 VPSRDTNGHG
+205 V
-215 TALAGIAAG
+215 
-224 NMVPG
+224 
-229 ENFTEPFAIV
+229 V

-289 YLYPPEAEA
+289 YLYPPDAEV

-307 IAFAISQAK
+307 IAYAISWAK
-316 KLKMPLSICLGIGS
+316 KLEMPLSICLGIGS

-394 TIEFWGEPPE
+394 TMEFWGEPPE
-404 IYELSIQSPT
+404 IYGLSIQSPT

-567 GTSISAAQTAG
+567 GTSISAAQMSG

>member
-1 MLRKEDFEP
+1 MFGREDFEFD
-10 NMKTEDKIPGAQT
+10 MKTEENEIPGVQP
-23 ENPAQSQRFGDFIVK
+23 ENPAQSEHFGDFIVK
-38 YMQNVQDTMELFP
+38 YMQNVENTMELFP
-51 GTSFR
+51 GTTFQ
-56 AINEIFGVLYVPLE
+56 AINEIFGILYVPLE
-70 SMGEIEVTGTSYNS
+70 NTGELEITGTSYNS

-92 DMEAAGESGINR
+92 DMEAAGASGITR

-113 RGKGTAVA
+113 RGRGTAVA

-135 NAGGSRIAYLWDQSI
+135 NAGGSRIAYLWDQSL
-150 EEEEQNQSGRELEAE
+150 EEESDMGA
-165 NGDADNLPGD
+165 AK
-175 DIADTEV
+175 V
-182 PYGKLFRK
+182 PYGRLFRK
-190 KDIDRALASE
+190 RDIDLALDSE
-200 EPFAI
+200 NPFFI

-224 NMVPG
+224 NMVQ
-229 ENFTEPFAIV
+229 
-239 PSRDTNGHGTALA
+239 
-252 GIAAGNMVPGEN
+252 GEN

-289 YLYPPEAEA
+289 YLYPPEAEV
-298 FQENDVMMA
+298 FQEDDVMMA
-307 IAFAISQAK
+307 IAFAIRLAK
-316 KLKMPLSICLGIGS
+316 ELGVPLSICVGIGS

-370 TGIFSQGREQIVTE
+370 TGIFSQEREKIVTE

-394 TIEFWGEPPE
+394 TMEFWGEPPE

-466 IWKIFTQARNQQNV
+466 IWKIFTQGKNKQNV
-480 QFHIWLPVEGLISQ
+480 QFHMWLPVEGLISQ

-530 IAAGRGYTPDGMIT
+530 IAAGRGYTPNGMVT

-555 VPLVRGGFGTRS
+555 VPLVRGGFGIRS

-625 KVDLYHTFE
+625 RVDLYHTFE

>member
-1 MLRKEDFEP
+1 MQP
-10 NMKTEDKIPGAQT
+10 
-23 ENPAQSQRFGDFIVK
+23 ENPAQSEHFGDFIVK
-38 YMQNVQDTMELFP
+38 YMQNVENTMELFP
-51 GTSFR
+51 GTIFQ
-56 AINEIFGVLYVPLE
+56 AVNEIFGILYVPLE
-70 SMGEIEVTGTSYNS
+70 NTGELEITGTSYNS

-92 DMEAAGESGINR
+92 DMEAAGASGITR

-135 NAGGSRIAYLWDQSI
+135 NAGGSRIAYLWDQS
-150 EEEEQNQSGRELEAE
+150 LEDE
-165 NGDADNLPGD
+165 
-175 DIADTEV
+175 ADTGSAKV
-182 PYGKLFRK
+182 PYGRLFRK
-190 KDIDRALASE
+190 KDIDLALDSE
-200 EPFAI
+200 NPFSI

-224 NMVPG
+224 NMVQ
-229 ENFTEPFAIV
+229 
-239 PSRDTNGHGTALA
+239 
-252 GIAAGNMVPGEN
+252 GEN

-289 YLYPPEAEA
+289 YLYPPEAEV
-298 FQENDVMMA
+298 FQEDDVMMA
-307 IAFAISQAK
+307 IAFAIRQAK
-316 KLKMPLSICLGIGS
+316 ELGVPLSICVGIGS

-370 TGIFSQGREQIVTE
+370 TGIFSQERERIVTE

-394 TIEFWGEPPE
+394 TMEFWGEPPE

-414 GEILEVSSSIGSRTQ
+414 GEILEVSSSIGARTQ

-466 IWKIFTQARNQQNV
+466 IWKIFTQGKNKQNV
-480 QFHIWLPVEGLISQ
+480 QFHMWLPVEGLISQ

-530 IAAGRGYTPDGMIT
+530 IAAGRGYTPDGMVT

-625 KVDLYHTFE
+625 RVDLYHTFE

>member
-1 MLRKEDFEP
+1 MFGREDFEFD
-10 NMKTEDKIPGAQT
+10 MKTEENEIPGVQP
-23 ENPAQSQRFGDFIVK
+23 ENPAQSEHFGDFIVK
-38 YMQNVQDTMELFP
+38 YMQNVENTMELFP
-51 GTSFR
+51 GTTFQ
-56 AINEIFGVLYVPLE
+56 AVNEIFGILYVPLE
-70 SMGEIEVTGTSYNS
+70 NTGELEITGTSYNS

-92 DMEAAGESGINR
+92 DMEAAGASGITR

-135 NAGGSRIAYLWDQSI
+135 NAGGSRIAYLWDQSL
-150 EEEEQNQSGRELEAE
+150 EEESDMGA
-165 NGDADNLPGD
+165 AK
-175 DIADTEV
+175 V
-182 PYGKLFRK
+182 PYGRLFRK
-190 KDIDRALASE
+190 RDIDLALDSE
-200 EPFAI
+200 NPFSI

-224 NMVPG
+224 NMVQ
-229 ENFTEPFAIV
+229 
-239 PSRDTNGHGTALA
+239 
-252 GIAAGNMVPGEN
+252 GEN

-289 YLYPPEAEA
+289 YLYPPEAEV
-298 FQENDVMMA
+298 FQEDDVMMA
-307 IAFAISQAK
+307 IAFAIRLAK
-316 KLKMPLSICLGIGS
+316 ELGVPLSICVGIGS

-370 TGIFSQGREQIVTE
+370 TGIFSQEREKIVTE

-394 TIEFWGEPPE
+394 TMEFWGEPPE
-404 IYELSIQSPT
+404 IYEISIQSPT

-466 IWKIFTQARNQQNV
+466 IWKIFTQGKNKQNV
-480 QFHIWLPVEGLISQ
+480 QFHMWLPVEGLISQ

-530 IAAGRGYTPDGMIT
+530 IAAGRGYTPDGMVT

-625 KVDLYHTFE
+625 RVDLYHTFE

>member
-1 MLRKEDFEP
+1 MFGREDFEFD
-10 NMKTEDKIPGAQT
+10 MKTEENEIPGVQP
-23 ENPAQSQRFGDFIVK
+23 ENPAQSEHFGDFIVK
-38 YMQNVQDTMELFP
+38 YMQNVENTMELFP
-51 GTSFR
+51 GTTFQ
-56 AINEIFGVLYVPLE
+56 AINEIFGILYVPLE
-70 SMGEIEVTGTSYNS
+70 NTGELEITGTSYNS

-92 DMEAAGESGINR
+92 DMEAAGASGITR

-113 RGKGTAVA
+113 RGRGTAVA

-135 NAGGSRIAYLWDQSI
+135 NAGGSRIAYLWDQSL
-150 EEEEQNQSGRELEAE
+150 EEESDMGA
-165 NGDADNLPGD
+165 AK
-175 DIADTEV
+175 V
-182 PYGKLFRK
+182 PYGRLFRK
-190 KDIDRALASE
+190 RDIDLALDSE
-200 EPFAI
+200 NPFSI

-224 NMVPG
+224 NMVQ
-229 ENFTEPFAIV
+229 
-239 PSRDTNGHGTALA
+239 
-252 GIAAGNMVPGEN
+252 GEN

-289 YLYPPEAEA
+289 YLYPPEAEV
-298 FQENDVMMA
+298 FQEDDVMMA
-307 IAFAISQAK
+307 IAFAIRLAK
-316 KLKMPLSICLGIGS
+316 ELRVPLSICVGIGS

-370 TGIFSQGREQIVTE
+370 TGIFSQEREKIVTE

-394 TIEFWGEPPE
+394 TMEFWGEPPE

-466 IWKIFTQARNQQNV
+466 IWKIFTQGKNKQNV
-480 QFHIWLPVEGLISQ
+480 QFHMWLPVEGLISQ

-530 IAAGRGYTPDGMIT
+530 IAAGRGYTPDGMVT

-555 VPLVRGGFGTRS
+555 VPLVRGGFGIRS

-578 IAALLFEWAIIRD
+578 IAALLFEWAIIRN

-625 KVDLYHTFE
+625 RVDLYHTFE